1 MAAGG
6 CAGSVVTV
14 SELRWTFRPKVNQP
28 VIVAAFEGWND
39 AGEAASHA
47 VSYLAER
54 WQAEEF
60 LTIDPE
66 PFYDFTVA
74 RPHVRIVDGDIR
86 AIDWPSNSFA
96 VARPDGAPHVVLL
109 RGVEPQLKWRT
120 FCSLVLDVARELDA
134 RLVLSLGAL
143 LADVPHSRPTPVFGT
158 AYDQTVIG
166 ALKLEPSRYEGPT
179 GIVGVLHSECHQAQ
193 LHSASLWA
201 TVPSYV
207 AAAPSPKAAHAL
219 VERVC
224 ELLGTELRSEDLWEA
239 GEEYERQIS
248 ELVAEDPETEAYVQ
262 HLEET
267 HDSDESAVESLD
279 ELVAEV
285 ERYLRDK

>member
-1 MAAGG
+1 M
-6 CAGSVVTV
+6 V
-14 SELRWTFRPKVNQP
+14 SELRWTFRPKVSQP
-28 VIVAAFEGWND
+28 VIIAAFEGWND

-47 VSYLAER
+47 VSYLADR

-66 PFYDFTVA
+66 PFYDFTVV
-74 RPHVRIVDGDIR
+74 RPQVRIVDGDIR

-96 VARPDGAPHVVLL
+96 VAQPDGAPHVVLL
-109 RGVEPQLKWRT
+109 RGVEPQLRWRT
-120 FCSLVLDVARELDA
+120 FCGLVLEVAQQLEA

-166 ALKLEPSRYEGPT
+166 ALNLEPSRYEGPT
-179 GIVGVLHSECHQAQ
+179 GIVGVLHSECHHTD

-219 VERVC
+219 VGRVC
-224 ELLGTELRSEDLWEA
+224 ELLGTELHCEDLSEA

-248 ELVAEDPETEAYVQ
+248 ELVSEDPETEAYVR

>member
-1 MAAGG
+1 
-6 CAGSVVTV
+6 
-14 SELRWTFRPKVNQP
+14 
-28 VIVAAFEGWND
+28 VIIAAFEGWND

-47 VSYLAER
+47 ATYLTEAWEA
-54 WQAEEF
+54 QEF

-66 PFYDFTVA
+66 SFYDFTVT
-74 RPHVRIVDGDIR
+74 RPQVRIVDGDIR
-86 AIDWPSNSFA
+86 AIDWPSNSFSLA
-96 VARPDGAPHVVLL
+96 SPDGAPDVVLL
-109 RGVEPQLKWRT
+109 RGIEPQLRWRT
-120 FCSLVLDVARELDA
+120 FCELVVEVAKELDA

-166 ALKLEPSRYEGPT
+166 ALDLEPSRYEGPT
-179 GIVGVLHSECHQAQ
+179 GIVGVLHAECHGHD

-224 ELLGTELRSEDLWEA
+224 ELLGTELSCDDLCEA

-267 HDSDESAVESLD
+267 HDSDESAVASLD

-285 ERYLRDK
+285 ERYLRDQ